1 VNDPERPPALLE
13 GIIDVL
19 AGIAPEARDL
29 SIDPDL
35 PLRDQLE
42 MDSMDHL
49 HFAVA
54 LKERY
59 GVDIPEVDYA
69 RFRCLAEL
77 VAYLGPRVT
86 RSPQP

>member
-1 VNDPERPPALLE
+1 VNDPERRPSLLDGVIE
-13 GIIDVL
+13 VL
-19 AGIAPEARDL
+19 AGIAPEARDPPL
-29 SIDPDL
+29 DPDL

-54 LKERY
+54 LQERY

-69 RFRCLAEL
+69 RLRCLSEL
-77 VAYLGPRVT
+77 VAYLGSRMT
-86 RSPQP
+86 TSEHR

>member
-1 VNDPERPPALLE
+1 VIDTQRPPSLLD
-13 GIIDVL
+13 GVINVL
-19 AGIAPEARDL
+19 ASIAPEARDL
-29 SIDPDL
+29 PIDPGL

-59 GVDIPEVDYA
+59 GVDIPDVDYA
-69 RFRCLAEL
+69 RFRCLSEL
-77 VAYLGPRVT
+77 VAYLSPRVT
-86 RSPQP
+86 RSGHP